1 MPRAAVAVEAG
12 QLLTIRSAYYS
23 GMRSGLKE
31 TCQSPYARAAELHE
45 RAGRSHDEAA
55 GAARLAGDVER
66 ELSEREFAEKER
78 KAAQN
83 ARNRDASFVG
93 AFVSLGL

>member
-1 MPRAAVAVEAG
+1 
-12 QLLTIRSAYYS
+12 
-23 GMRSGLKE
+23 
-31 TCQSPYARAAELHE
+31 
-45 RAGRSHDEAA
+45 
-55 GAARLAGDVER
+55 LAGDVER